1 MSSKRAKQHKE
12 RSHYGRLVREH
23 INETNKGGAFD
34 KHLNK
39 IQCNPRKFRKR
50 AYHHEKEIENESLK
64 MEPLGLLRFVKAPC
78 GPDPFEPF
86 WATKEDKCEH

>member
-1 MSSKRAKQHKE
+1 MSTRRAKKHKE

-50 AYHHEKEIENESLK
+50 AYHRAKEIENKSLK
-64 MEPLGLLRFVKAPC
+64 TEPLGLLQFVKTT
-78 GPDPFEPF
+78 FEQSRHKDIF
-86 WATKEDKCEH
+86 